1 MTLFLFK
8 LIDVSG
14 FMVNV
19 QSLIFLLL
27 YLFLYIFF
35 NIFFLYYYYSQN
47 RISTL
52 IIHIS
57 SRIVNVSSLI
67 LNLKKINVKEKGLIK
82 QGIRLKSNKQK

>member
-8 LIDVSG
+8 LIDVFG
-14 FMVNV
+14 LMVNV
-19 QSLIFLLL
+19 QSPILLLL
-27 YLFLYIFF
+27 YLFLYL
-35 NIFFLYYYYSQN
+35 FLYNFFFIIIVQN

-67 LNLKKINVKEKGLIK
+67 LKI
-82 QGIRLKSNKQK
+82 